1 MEEIDLK
8 ELFDYFR
15 SKIIWII
22 IAIILAVGIG
32 NIFTILTRVP
42 MYRSTTNIVLV
53 SENKTDSM
61 GYSNTEQQ
69 LNKNLV
75 GTYTEIVKSRRVLNQ
90 VIDNLK
96 LDMGYDALQR
106 NISVTSVTNTEI
118 IKVSVSDP
126 DPKEAAKIVDEIA
139 TIFTKEI
146 QKIYNLNNVTII
158 DKAQVSSSP
167 YNVNYLKDF
176 VIYAAIGLVGSCA
189 IIFIFFYFDTTIKT
203 SEEIE
208 NKLKLNVLGMV
219 PRVGKE

>member
-1 MEEIDLK
+1 MNVEEIDLK

-15 SKIIWII
+15 SKLVWII
-22 IAIILAVGIG
+22 IAVILAVGIG

-53 SENKTDSM
+53 SEDNKDT
-61 GYSNTEQQ
+61 YSTTEQQ

-90 VIDNLK
+90 VIENLK
-96 LDMGYDALQR
+96 LDVSYESLQK
-106 NISVTSVTNTEI
+106 NVSVTSVANTEI
-118 IKVSVSDP
+118 IKVSVSNA
-126 DPKEAAKIVDEIA
+126 DPKMAAKIVDEIA

-146 QKIYNLNNVTII
+146 QKIYKLNNVTII
-158 DKAQVSSSP
+158 DKAQVSGRP
-167 YNVNYLKDF
+167 YNVNYLKDC
-176 VIYAAIGLVGSCA
+176 VIYVAIGLVASCA
-189 IIFIFFYFDTTIKT
+189 VIFIFFYFDTTIQT

-219 PRVGKE
+219 PKVGKE

>member
-15 SKIIWII
+15 SKLIWIVM
-22 IAIILAVGIG
+22 AIILSVGIG

-53 SENKTDSM
+53 SEEKGDS
-61 GYSNTEQQ
+61 YSTTEQQ

-90 VIDNLK
+90 VIENLK
-96 LDMGYDALQR
+96 LDVSYESLQR
-106 NISVTSVTNTEI
+106 NVSVTSVANTEI
-118 IKVSVSDP
+118 IKVSVSNSDS
-126 DPKEAAKIVDEIA
+126 KKAAKIVDEIA

-146 QKIYNLNNVTII
+146 QKIYKLNNVTII

-167 YNVNYLKDF
+167 YNVNYIKDC
-176 VIYAAIGLVGSCA
+176 VIYLAIGLVASCA
-189 IIFIFFYFDTTIKT
+189 VIFIFFYFDTTIKT

-219 PRVGKE
+219 PKVGKE

>member
-15 SKIIWII
+15 SKFIWIVI
-22 IAIILAVGIG
+22 TVLLAVGIG

-53 SENKTDSM
+53 SENKSDSVS
-61 GYSNTEQQ
+61 YSTTEQQ
-69 LNKNLV
+69 LNKNLI

-90 VIDNLK
+90 VIENLK
-96 LDMGYDALQR
+96 LDMSYDSLQR
-106 NISVTSVTNTEI
+106 NVSVSSVTNTEI
-118 IKVSVSDP
+118 IKISVSNA
-126 DPKEAAKIVDEIA
+126 DPKKAAKIVDEIA
-139 TIFTKEI
+139 TIFTKEV

-158 DKAQVSSSP
+158 DKAQISSSP
-167 YNVNYLKDF
+167 YNVNYVKDA

-219 PRVGKE
+219 PKVGKE